1 MSESS
6 GHEIYVTI
14 QDLNDKA
21 SKTEEIILKL
31 EATRRTL
38 LNSVQTDLKG
48 VGSSKDLDGFRLRI
62 LNTLTDIDNEIICLK
77 NYVAA
82 LKDIAKVYKEK
93 QRDSLQQAYLL
104 K

>member
-6 GHEIYVTI
+6 GHELYVTI

-21 SKTEEIILKL
+21 SKVEDIILKL
-31 EATRRTL
+31 AATQRTL
-38 LNSVQTDLKG
+38 RSSIESEMKS
-48 VGSSKDLDGFRLRI
+48 VGSSKDLDAFKLKMI
-62 LNTLTDIDNEIICLK
+62 STLMDIENEIITLR